1 MMQITE
7 LGVWKA
13 AIDLAKSCYE
23 LSQKFPEVENFGLGY
38 QLRSTV
44 TNIPANVS
52 AAASRKH
59 GKESLRHLFRAR
71 DMIYE
76 VESHV
81 YLAQKMGYISEEE
94 LESMLESLNTSK
106 RLLFGFIKYYKR
118 AGSYGNKRRGRHHK
132 HEEEEHMVTEPVG
145 NMDDS
150 EDEDDDE
157 F

>member
-7 LGVWKA
+7 LEVWKA
-13 AIDLAKSCYE
+13 AIELAKQCYE
-23 LSQKFPEVENFGLGY
+23 MTDRFSEKEQFGLSY
-38 QLRSTV
+38 QIKRTV

-71 DMIYE
+71 DLIYE
-76 VESHV
+76 VESHI
-81 YLAQKMGYISEEE
+81 YLSNKLGYISEEE
-94 LESMLESLNTSK
+94 LESMLELLNSSK

-118 AGSYGNKRRGRHHK
+118 SSYPDGGRRGRTPQSHQDTS
-132 HEEEEHMVTEPVG
+132 EDVSDDD
-145 NMDDS
+145 MDD
-150 EDEDDDE
+150 DD